1 MVKSIKR
8 FVGFGLFFLFFI
20 GLAGCTGGNIN
31 IYIPMELEDLIGRWE
46 GDLTPGEREGQFYE
60 SVMEIAQASET
71 CLATV
76 SMVQIA
82 EKDIK
87 GFTDILLS
95 GSIIDNR
102 LHLTSLDQA
111 DPISYEATYLFS
123 NKNKTILS
131 GTISRF
137 STETSSNRIVVDSW
151 HGDYNKWLDPD
162 KQPINF
168 EDEALERAVREAEGF
183 TGEATGS
190 IYPKDVSG
198 IQEITL
204 ENQGIHSLEGI
215 QHLINL
221 QKLYA
226 NNNVIADLIPLQG
239 LTELKLLYLSAN
251 PIDDLSPL
259 ENLVKLEALRFY
271 ETQVT
276 DLAPLHQL
284 TQLKTLD
291 FADSKVDDLS
301 GIQTLECLTYLNCA
315 YNQISD
321 LSALQHLINL
331 KSIWL
336 INNQIEDITPL
347 TENTGLGTGDYLD
360 IRNNLLDLSPESED
374 MENIQILIDRGVTV
388 FYKIQ

>member
-1 MVKSIKR
+1 M
-8 FVGFGLFFLFFI
+8 
-20 GLAGCTGGNIN
+20 
-31 IYIPMELEDLIGRWE
+31 
-46 GDLTPGEREGQFYE
+46 
-60 SVMEIAQASET
+60 
-71 CLATV
+71 
-76 SMVQIA
+76 
-82 EKDIK
+82 
-87 GFTDILLS
+87 
-95 GSIIDNR
+95 
-102 LHLTSLDQA
+102 
-111 DPISYEATYLFS
+111 ISNAF
-123 NKNKTILS
+123 
-131 GTISRF
+131 SRF
-137 STETSSNRIVVDSW
+137 SSETSSNRIVVDSW

-301 GIQTLECLTYLNCA
+301 GIQTLESLTYLNCA

-388 FYKIQ
+388 FYKMQ